1 MNWWW
6 LLLLLP
12 AIIGGAIS
20 AIWNS
25 SGGSVP
31 TLVIRVDVGTLIF
44 IFGLLV
50 SLLGIVVTYTL
61 NRIRSIQEKSAQ
73 QSAEDRRRF
82 LKRLDHELKNPLTAI
97 LAGLANLSGVA
108 KEPPHRA
115 SLISV
120 EAQVKRLRDLVAD
133 LRKLSDLETRQ
144 IEWVAVDIATLL
156 KGLLALQEEE
166 GINHRNVTLSIPQAP
181 WPLPQVRGDWD
192 LLFLAIHNL
201 LQNALKFTAP
211 GDTIEIRS
219 FEDGSEVVIEV
230 ADTGPGIPEEEV
242 PHVWE
247 ELYRGKG
254 ARGVVGSGLGLAL
267 VRSIVIRHG
276 GNVNLRSR
284 SGQGT
289 VFIIRLP
296 VGEGRKR

>member
-1 MNWWW
+1 M
-6 LLLLLP
+6 
-12 AIIGGAIS
+12 
-20 AIWNS
+20 
-25 SGGSVP
+25 
-31 TLVIRVDVGTLIF
+31 
-44 IFGLLV
+44 
-50 SLLGIVVTYTL
+50 
-61 NRIRSIQEKSAQ
+61 
-73 QSAEDRRRF
+73 
-82 LKRLDHELKNPLTAI
+82 
-97 LAGLANLSGVA
+97 
-108 KEPPHRA
+108 
-115 SLISV
+115 
-120 EAQVKRLRDLVAD
+120 
-133 LRKLSDLETRQ
+133 
-144 IEWVAVDIATLL
+144 AVDIATLL

-166 GINHRNVTLSIPQAP
+166 GFNHRNVTLSIPQAP

-296 VGEGRKR
+296 VGDGRKR